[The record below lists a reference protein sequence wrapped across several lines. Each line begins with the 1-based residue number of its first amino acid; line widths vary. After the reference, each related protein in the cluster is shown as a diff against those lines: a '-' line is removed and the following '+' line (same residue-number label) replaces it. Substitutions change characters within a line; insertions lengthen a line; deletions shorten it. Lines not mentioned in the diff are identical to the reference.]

1 MDVPAEKPRFRGRLH
16 QAAFFVALP
25 AGVVLVLLAHSATAR
40 VGGLVYAVTLAGLFG
55 SSAAYHRGQW
65 SERARRWM
73 KRLDHASIYLLIAG
87 TYTPFCLLV
96 LHGRLSIAILVVVWI
111 GALAGIGLKMWRI
124 DGLHVISGILYVAL
138 GWLVVVAGPQIV
150 SNMSPL
156 GVALVIAGGAFYTA
170 GAIVLASKRPNPNP
184 AVFGYHEVWHA
195 ATIAASACHY
205 AAILLVL
212 RAAG

>member
-1 MDVPAEKPRFRGRLH
+1 MDVAAAKPRFRGRLH

-25 AGVVLVLLAHSATAR
+25 AGVVLVFLAHSATAR

-73 KRLDHASIYLLIAG
+73 KRLDHSSIYLLIAG

-96 LHGRLSIAILVVVWI
+96 LNGRLSIAILAVVWI
-111 GALAGIGLKMWRI
+111 GAIAGIGLKMWRI
-124 DGLHVISGILYVAL
+124 DGLHVTSGILYIAL
-138 GWLVVVAGPQIV
+138 GWVVVVAGPEIV
-150 SNMSPL
+150 RNMSPL
-156 GVALVIAGGAFYTA
+156 GVALVVLGGAFYTA
-170 GAIVLASKRPNPNP
+170 GAIVLASKRPNPIP

-212 RAAG
+212 RAAS